1 MSFAISFLMWLISY
15 NIINIIDCDFSGD
28 VYDVNGYVVARLRVR
43 QDRPEDVNM
52 HKALSS
58 LEKMFQTLNAQLKMQ
73 VK

>member
-1 MSFAISFLMWLISY
+1 MWLFSNY
-15 NIINIIDCDFSGD
+15 IINIIDCDFSGD

-52 HKALSS
+52 QKALSS
-58 LEKMFQTLNAQLKMQ
+58 LEKMFHALNAQLKMQ